1 MSLPSFYLPDLAE
14 QGERLTLSG
23 AEGRHAVTVK
33 RITPGEH
40 IQLID
45 GTGLVVEAKVLSCTG
60 KDQLQAE
67 VLNRQQAPIITPQIT
82 VVQALPKSER
92 SELAVDLAT
101 QAGADRIIPWEAE
114 RCIAKWQGAKRTK
127 GPKKWEDAALA
138 SAKQSR
144 RVRIP
149 TIEEPHNTAQL
160 CRFVEQSSAL
170 KLLLHEDA
178 TAGIASMP
186 VQDAQ
191 EIILIV
197 GPEGGIGEAECSQL
211 KAAGAQLVALGPE
224 VLRTASAAMVA
235 CAAIGVLARW

>member
-14 QGERLTLSG
+14 QHNTLTLSG

-33 RITPGEH
+33 RISVGEH

-45 GTGLVVEAKVLSCTG
+45 GNGLVVEAKVLNLNG

-67 VLNRQQAPIITPQIT
+67 ILHSQQAPIPRPTITI
-82 VVQALPKSER
+82 VQALPKSER
-92 SELAVDLAT
+92 SELAIDLAT
-101 QAGADRIIPWEAE
+101 QAGADHIIPWEAE

-127 GPKKWEDAALA
+127 GRKKWEDAAIA

-149 TIEEPHNTAQL
+149 TITEPMNTQQL
-160 CRFVEQSSAL
+160 CEYLQQSGAL
-170 KLLLHEDA
+170 KLVLHEDA
-178 TAGIASMP
+178 TTGIADTP
-186 VQDAQ
+186 LQEAE
-191 EIILIV
+191 EIILII
-197 GPEGGIGEAECSQL
+197 GPEGGIGEAECERLRS
-211 KAAGAQLVALGPE
+211 AGATLVALGPE

>member
-1 MSLPSFYLPDLAE
+1 MSLPSFYLPDLADH
-14 QGERLTLSG
+14 GDTITLSG

-33 RITPGEH
+33 RLNPGEH

-45 GTGLVVEAKVLSCTG
+45 GTGLVAEAEVLSCTG
-60 KDQLQAE
+60 KDQLHATI
-67 VLNRQQAPIITPQIT
+67 LSSHRAPINSPQIT

-127 GPKKWEDAALA
+127 GPKKWADAALA

-149 TIEEPHNTAQL
+149 TIDEPHTTAQL
-160 CRFVEQSSAL
+160 CAFLEQSDAL

-178 TAGIASMP
+178 TTGIASKP
-186 VQDAQ
+186 VQDADD
-191 EIILIV
+191 IILIV
-197 GPEGGIGEAECSQL
+197 GPEGGIGEAECAQL
-211 KAAGAQLVALGPE
+211 ENAGAQLVALGPE